1 MEKRWL
7 GEKVRDIIES
17 SKCNEILNYHPKLI
31 ILELCHIVILL
42 EKEEKLAKH
51 FIPYASGGDWGPYEF
66 EGTYGVGPHTHVV
79 KTAHRQPGYGVRRAL
94 LKR

>member
-1 MEKRWL
+1 M
-7 GEKVRDIIES
+7 
-17 SKCNEILNYHPKLI
+17 ILS
-31 ILELCHIVILL
+31 

-66 EGTYGVGPHTHVV
+66 DGTYGVGSHTHVV
-79 KTAHRQPGYGVRRAL
+79 QTAHRQPGYGVRRAL

>member
-1 MEKRWL
+1 ML
-7 GEKVRDIIES
+7 S
-17 SKCNEILNYHPKLI
+17 S
-31 ILELCHIVILL
+31 L

-79 KTAHRQPGYGVRRAL
+79 QTAHRQPGYGIRRTL